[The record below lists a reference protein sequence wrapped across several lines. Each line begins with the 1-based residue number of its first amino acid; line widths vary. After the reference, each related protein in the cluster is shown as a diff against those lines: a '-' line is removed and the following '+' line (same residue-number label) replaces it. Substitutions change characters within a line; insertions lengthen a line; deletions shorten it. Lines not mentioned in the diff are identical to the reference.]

1 MSDAANAL
9 DVAEL
14 ATDALFTDT
23 LQRVSFQPGILLGSD
38 ALTTEQAD
46 HVRRLNR
53 ILRWLNGPGTVFGL
67 RVDVQS
73 PAAGATGDSVRIN
86 VGPGYAIDGLGR
98 EVMVGQSYSISLR
111 DWLIAQ
117 NGVSTALSQYYVN
130 NVLYLRLTVRAQT
143 LESQL
148 QPVVAELFDAGLDP
162 VVAARIDDGFALEI
176 SGDPNMTG
184 EHTPDARASQIVD
197 WSPDHTAPPAAG
209 PTTATPTPTPTPAP
223 TPAPVPTPTPT
234 PTPPPILS
242 SAPTPTPAPVALTA
256 RERAMLAAASS
267 NGAILQAL
275 NLQSWLLMRPFP
287 TYDDSP
293 GAQDRFA
300 EASRLLLASIQVT
313 LASQSAAPSSAS
325 VAINNL
331 VRPFVPN
338 ILLSALALP

>member
-1 MSDAANAL
+1 MSDAANTV
-9 DVAEL
+9 DEAEL

-38 ALTTEQAD
+38 ALTTEQAY

-73 PAAGATGDSVRIN
+73 LAAGATGDPVRIN

-184 EHTPDARASQIVD
+184 EHAPDARASQIVD
-197 WSPDHTAPPAAG
+197 WSPDHAAPPAAG
-209 PTTATPTPTPTPAP
+209 PTTATPTPTPAS

-234 PTPPPILS
+234 PPPILP
-242 SAPTPTPAPVALTA
+242 SAPTPTPAPVTLTA